1 MKKRQ
6 IIGWILFAVLVFAM
20 VAAPVHAA
28 SVRRGSTGSVV
39 SQVQRKL
46 KEYGLYNGA
55 IDGIFGSQTE
65 AAVKQFQRYNGLT
78 VDGIVGQQTAARLG
92 IQLSGS
98 SGGGGGGNSSNYNN
112 DVYLMAKAIYGEARG
127 EPYEGKVAV
136 GAVILNRVKHPDF
149 PNSISGVIYQPR
161 AFTAV
166 ADGQIN
172 LTPDNSAMQAARDA
186 INGWDPSGGCIYYY
200 NPRTATSQWI
210 FSRPVV
216 RVIGQHRFCL

>member
-1 MKKRQ
+1 
-6 IIGWILFAVLVFAM
+6 M